1 MVLCRVS
8 QRGRERAE
16 GVGLNFLHFCDNLGV
31 VADDSDFTPRRSERH
46 PIRLALVLMMNSDEG
61 EIRNEAV
68 TVDVS
73 QHGCRVEGV
82 ATLSEGQVIRLIPW
96 ESAGPAISGRVVW
109 VGEPASQL
117 AGEAGIEFLQP
128 LSSVV

>member
-1 MVLCRVS
+1 M
-8 QRGRERAE
+8 AE
-16 GVGLNFLHFCDNLGV
+16 G
-31 VADDSDFTPRRSERH
+31 SEYTTPRRSERH

-61 EIRNEAV
+61 DVQNEAV
-68 TVDVS
+68 TVDLS
-73 QHGCRVEGV
+73 QHGCRIEGV
-82 ATLSEGQVIRLIPW
+82 ATLTEGQVIRLIPW
-96 ESAGPAISGRVVW
+96 ESTGPAISGRVVW

>member
-1 MVLCRVS
+1 MW
-8 QRGRERAE
+8 RERAD
-16 GVGLNFLHFCDNLGV
+16 GVGLNFLHFCGNLEV
-31 VADDSDFTPRRSERH
+31 VADNPAYTPRRSERH

-61 EIRNEAV
+61 DVQNEAV
-68 TVDVS
+68 TVDLS
-73 QHGCRVEGV
+73 QHGCRIEGI